1 MKTRSAIWKGLLAA
15 LCIVPPCILLA
26 LSFFKQWSF
35 PAILPGEYSME
46 AWRSIFKPSN
56 NISTAIGASVAIA
69 VTVALLATLFG
80 FVTSMVIAYHQYK
93 KQLLMLTY
101 LPFLLSPVIFAVC
114 IKFYFIKMHLVGTI
128 GGVMLAQ
135 LIIAYPYATI
145 FFMSFWN
152 NRALQFRKLAQT
164 LGASPV
170 YTFRK
175 VLMPMA
181 LPMMI
186 VAFFQCFLISWF
198 EYGLTLVIGFG
209 KVQTLTL
216 KVFQYLTEANIFY
229 AALSCSLLVL
239 PPIILLWVN
248 KKFIYNKM
256 A

>member
-1 MKTRSAIWKGLLAA
+1 MKTKLSIWKGLLAVVCV
-15 LCIVPPCILLA
+15 LPPCILLA

-35 PAILPGEYSME
+35 PAILPDVYSTA
-46 AWRSIFKPSN
+46 AWSDIFKPNN
-56 NISTAIGASVAIA
+56 NIAPAIGASVLIA
-69 VTVALLATLFG
+69 LIVALLASVFG
-80 FVTSMVIAYHQYK
+80 FVTSMVIAYHRYK

-101 LPFLLSPVIFAVC
+101 LPFILSPVIFAVC
-114 IKFYFIKMHLVGTI
+114 IKFYFIKMQLVGTV

-152 NRALQFRKLAQT
+152 DRTLQFRKLSQT
-164 LGASPV
+164 LGASSV
-170 YTFRK
+170 YTFTR
-175 VLMPMA
+175 VLIPMA

-239 PPIILLWVN
+239 PPIILLWIN
-248 KKFIYNKM
+248 KKFIYHKM